1 MGGPERVLE
10 PVRFVRRAK
19 REVKVNGKETS
30 SQEKRKLTTDRGV
43 VHIKSSFNNTII
55 TLTDSEGNT
64 LMWTSGGTAG
74 YSGSKKS
81 TPYAAQL
88 GADKI
93 AKEAIKLGITRV
105 GIEVKGPGSGREAA
119 IRTIQAAGL
128 TVETLKDITP
138 LPHNGCRPRRRRRV

>member
-1 MGGPERVLE
+1 M
-10 PVRFVRRAK
+10 AK
-19 REVKVNGKETS
+19 RPANKK
-30 SQEKRKLTTDRGV
+30 KRKLTTDRGV

>member
-1 MGGPERVLE
+1 
-10 PVRFVRRAK
+10 
-19 REVKVNGKETS
+19 
-30 SQEKRKLTTDRGV
+30 
-43 VHIKSSFNNTII
+43 II
-55 TLTDSEGNT
+55 TLTDPDGNT

-128 TVETLKDITP
+128 TIETLKDITP